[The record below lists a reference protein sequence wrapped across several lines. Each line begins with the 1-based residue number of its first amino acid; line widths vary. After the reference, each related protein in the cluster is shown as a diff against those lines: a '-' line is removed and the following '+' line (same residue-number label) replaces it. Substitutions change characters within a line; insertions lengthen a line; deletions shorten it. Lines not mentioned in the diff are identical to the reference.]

1 MTCRREDL
9 HRQISFRE
17 GRVWTEDD
25 TRFVLDHIGESELQ
39 IAKNFDVILK
49 ERRELR
55 RQLQEVA
62 G

>member
-9 HRQISFRE
+9 SRQLSFRE
-17 GRVWTEDD
+17 GRIWTEDD
-25 TRFVLDHIGESELQ
+25 TRFVLDHIAESELQ

>member
-1 MTCRREDL
+1 L